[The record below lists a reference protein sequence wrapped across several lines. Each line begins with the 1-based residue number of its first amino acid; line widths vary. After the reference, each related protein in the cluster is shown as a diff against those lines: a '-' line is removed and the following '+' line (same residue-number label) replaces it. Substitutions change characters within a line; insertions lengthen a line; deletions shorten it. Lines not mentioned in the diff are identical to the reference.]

1 MFFSIGVV
9 FLCIIALITRINK
22 KTLIIVTFVFLSAI
36 AILFEP
42 QTGLDLY
49 THYRMLD
56 IMRRFGYVDTVARF
70 GYLMGN
76 LPVYS
81 VFFYLVSLLQFNKLL
96 LVITY
101 LVVYGCMFHVLSMCV
116 EDHGWSL
123 KGWKIGYVLVMLIT
137 NAYSVTGIRYT
148 LAFAVV
154 FLFLYIDLV
163 RKKHRLLSLI
173 VCVLMCLLHD
183 GMILILAFRLLLYIP
198 ATKITEKLKY
208 LILFWQG
215 WLELINNILRAI
227 PYPFFSSV
235 ADKLML
241 YSTQESANT
250 WIGGIGMQTLYGM
263 RILILAFVA
272 LYCLLCGRDKKS
284 DYQRMLVL
292 LILFCFGGIS
302 SMALI
307 DRYTTVTFMYA
318 LPFILDLN
326 GESNRSRESDK
337 VLIQFRMLPMLI
349 LSVAYFGCLV
359 VFQYQ
364 YFI

>member
-22 KTLIIVTFVFLSAI
+22 KTLVIVTFVFLSSI

-42 QTGLDLY
+42 QIGLDLY

-56 IMRRFGYVDTVARF
+56 IMRQFGYVDTVARF

-81 VFFYLVSLLQFNKLL
+81 AFFYLVSLLHFNELL

-101 LVVYGCMFHVLSMCV
+101 LVVYGCMFHVISMCA

-123 KGWKIGYVLVMLIT
+123 KGWKIGYVIVMLIT
-137 NAYSVTGIRYT
+137 NAYSATGIRYT
-148 LAFAVV
+148 LAFAVT
-154 FLFLYIDLV
+154 FLFLYVDLV
-163 RKKHRLLSLI
+163 RKKHQLLSLI
-173 VCVLMCLLHD
+173 VYALMCMLHD
-183 GMILILAFRLLLYIP
+183 GMILILVFRLLLYIP
-198 ATKITEKLKY
+198 ATKITEKLRY

-227 PYPFFSSV
+227 PYSFFSTV

-250 WIGGIGMQTLYGM
+250 WIGGVGMRTLYGM
-263 RILILAFVA
+263 RIIILAFIV
-272 LYCLLCGRDKKS
+272 LYYFFYDRRKKG

-292 LILFCFGGIS
+292 LILFCFGGVY

-307 DRYTTVTFMYA
+307 DRYTIITFMYA
-318 LPFILDLN
+318 LPFILDMN
-326 GESNRSRESDK
+326 GECNMSQEPEK
-337 VLIQFRMLPMLI
+337 VLIQLRMLPMLI
-349 LSVAYFGCLV
+349 LIIAYFGCLI

-364 YFI
+364 YFV